1 MSDAL
6 LAGVSGL
13 RAHQTMLDVAG
24 NNLANVDT
32 FGFKSSR
39 VTFGE
44 LLSQTM
50 REATQPTANVGGTN
64 PQQVGAGVKVAS
76 IDRNMDQGNLIFTGQ
91 SLDVAIEGSGYFTL
105 SDGQKDVYT
114 RVGAFAVDA
123 GFYLVDPS
131 SGCRV
136 QRIGSEGV
144 AEGFQNASSDNIR
157 IPYDVALPAKA
168 TQSVNFTGNLSPD
181 STTVAATNLLS
192 SGIPYTVSG
201 GMASQDTLL
210 SDLDQATGIAAGDT
224 IRITGTTTTGTAVDT
239 PFTLAAG
246 STIGDLINAIT
257 AAFPGSTATL
267 SNGEIRLSDSKAGYS
282 QTDLNLTYTGGGT
295 FTTPNYFK
303 VLQAGGE
310 EVRNTNVEIFDSQ
323 GIGHVL
329 SVSFVRTKTP
339 NNWDI
344 VLGSMTGDGY
354 INSRRIQGVT
364 FGGDGAYTGL
374 LGGGDPTF
382 SLRFGS
388 GAGSV
393 QDIQLN
399 LGNVGQFDG
408 LSQFGGASTVAANG
422 QNGYEAGRLSS
433 LSVSRD
439 GVLVGMFTNGIRQDV
454 AALKLTTFQNPA
466 ALESVGGGMFT
477 ASANS
482 GDPLPTKAQSGGAG
496 AVNGGSLEKSNVD
509 MASEFVNLIQAQNG
523 YQANARTIRVTNDM
537 LQQLANI
544 IR

>member
-91 SLDVAIEGSGYFTL
+91 SLDMAIEGSGYFTL

-131 SGCRV
+131 SGYRV

-192 SGIPYTVSG
+192 SGIQYTVSG

-303 VLQAGGE
+303 VLQVGGE
-310 EVRNTNVEIFDSQ
+310 EVRNTNVEVFDSQ
-323 GIGHVL
+323 GVGHVL
-329 SVSFVRTKTP
+329 SVSFARTKTP
-339 NNWDI
+339 NNWDV

-354 INSRRIQGVT
+354 INNRRIQGVT
-364 FGGDGAYTGL
+364 FGGDGSYTGL

-422 QNGYEAGRLSS
+422 QDGYEAGRLSS

-454 AALKLTTFQNPA
+454 AALKVTTFQNPA

-482 GDPLPTKAQSGGAG
+482 GDPLPTNAQSGGAG

-537 LQQLANI
+537 LLQLANI

>member
-1 MSDAL
+1 M
-6 LAGVSGL
+6 
-13 RAHQTMLDVAG
+13 
-24 NNLANVDT
+24 
-32 FGFKSSR
+32 
-39 VTFGE
+39 
-44 LLSQTM
+44 
-50 REATQPTANVGGTN
+50 
-64 PQQVGAGVKVAS
+64 
-76 IDRNMDQGNLIFTGQ
+76 
-91 SLDVAIEGSGYFTL
+91 AIEGSGYFTL

-131 SGCRV
+131 SGYRV

-144 AEGFQNASSDNIR
+144 AESFQNASSDNIR

-181 STTVAATNLLS
+181 STTIAATNLLS
-192 SGIPYTVSG
+192 SGIQYTVSG

-210 SDLDQATGIAAGDT
+210 SDLDQATGLAAGDT
-224 IRITGTTTTGTAVDT
+224 IAITGTDAAGTAVNST
-239 PFTLAAG
+239 LTLAAG

-282 QTDLNLTYTGGGT
+282 RTDLDLTYTGGGT

-310 EVRNTNVEIFDSQ
+310 EVRNTNVEIFDTQ
-323 GIGHVL
+323 GVGHVL

-354 INSRRIQGVT
+354 INNRRIQGVT
-364 FGGDGAYTGL
+364 FGGDGAYADL

-382 SLRFGS
+382 SLDFGS
-388 GAGSV
+388 GN
-393 QDIQLN
+393 QDIRLN
-399 LGNVGQFDG
+399 LGNPGQFDG

-422 QNGYEAGRLSS
+422 QDGYEAGRLSS
-433 LSVSRD
+433 ISVSRD

-482 GDPLPTKAQSGGAG
+482 GDPRPTNAQSGGAG

-523 YQANARTIRVTNDM
+523 YQANARTIRITNDM